1 MSTAELKEW
10 FKTAPAPHMPVYLNA
25 ATNVNDYAQFVN
37 SHFEG
42 FYAANNEIF
51 RQPLIDRL
59 LDINLLIKS
68 NL

>member
-10 FKTAPAPHMPVYLNA
+10 FKTAPAPQMPVYLNA
-25 ATNVNDYAQFVN
+25 ATKVNDYAQFVN

-42 FYAANNEIF
+42 IDAANNEIV

-59 LDINLLIKS
+59 LDMKLLIES